1 MISYSVKKWN
11 IDILNN
17 AVSSSFL
24 TLKKKEI
31 VDLEKFTEGQNII
44 CRHEINSVWR
54 AR

>member
-24 TLKKKEI
+24 MLKKEI
-31 VDLEKFTEGQNII
+31 VDLKMFTEGQNRIH
-44 CRHEINSVWR
+44 RHEINSV
-54 AR
+54 